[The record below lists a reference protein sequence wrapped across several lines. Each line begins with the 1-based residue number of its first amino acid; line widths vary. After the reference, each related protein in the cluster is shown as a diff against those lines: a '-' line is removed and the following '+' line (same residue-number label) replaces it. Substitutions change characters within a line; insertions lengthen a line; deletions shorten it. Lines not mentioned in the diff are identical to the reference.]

1 MTMAQFRKS
10 NFVQMIHSLGPNVD
24 LNSVR
29 SIHILSAALLLTR
42 YRFQTR
48 DCFSYKHF
56 YVLYC
61 KFWTLDDDHD
71 LIISEE
77 DLAKYNQGALG
88 PSVIQRIMQCGR
100 IAAFAR
106 DTGAS
111 TSSSSISCEATMEQD
126 EAQQTPIT
134 LTYLDYICK
143 YYSAWITCQQHHD
156 WSCFIIQGSCC
167 QKLTRP
173 HRWLLNTGIYL
184 IAIMFWIWIDIGS
197 C

>member
-1 MTMAQFRKS
+1 MAQFRKS

-42 YRFQTR
+42 YDPYRFQTR

-77 DLAKYNQGALG
+77 DLAKYNQGALA
-88 PSVIQRIMQCGR
+88 PSVIQRLMQCGR

-111 TSSSSISCEATMEQD
+111 TSSCEATMEED
-126 EAQQTPIT
+126 KAQQTPIT

-143 YYSAWITCQQHHD
+143 YYSA
-156 WSCFIIQGSCC
+156 
-167 QKLTRP
+167 
-173 HRWLLNTGIYL
+173 
-184 IAIMFWIWIDIGS
+184 
-197 C
+197 